1 MTPSGAE
8 FGIRRIMVALDG
20 SAHAS
25 GAPEAAA
32 ALAARLHA
40 ELEGVFVQDI
50 DLARLAALPIGR
62 EIQFLTGRGR
72 DFTADELDAHNV
84 EQEACAR
91 RAIAAA
97 AARARVGLRV
107 SGGARPGPCRGP
119 QRRRPGRPAD
129 RRHRQRVAG
138 RAGAAWRNG
147 PGGGRAR
154 PAFGHDLEA
163 RDPRDR
169 PPAGL
174 P

>member
-1 MTPSGAE
+1 MTSSGAE

-72 DFTADELDAHNV
+72 DFTADELDAHNL

-91 RAIAAA
+91 WSSMTEAT
-97 AARARVGLRV
+97 AR
-107 SGGARPGPCRGP
+107 SGRS
-119 QRRRPGRPAD
+119 RRRYGSSEREK
-129 RRHRQRVAG
+129 
-138 RAGAAWRNG
+138 
-147 PGGGRAR
+147 GGSRC
-154 PAFGHDLEA
+154 
-163 RDPRDR
+163 
-169 PPAGL
+169 
-174 P
+174 